1 MKQPGHKKAVPG
13 RASPAPAWNVPR
25 TALAVSC
32 ALYLLL
38 GAWYAF
44 AIPFGKAPD
53 ESAHLP
59 YVAYLAEHKKLPVF
73 HGGEGSYEFHQPPL
87 FYAAAAL
94 VYSAARQLGAY
105 LPVRL
110 LNVAFGLAVIIFTWL
125 LVKEI
130 FPERPWLASGSAAL
144 VALLPM
150 HVALAASVTNDIMSE
165 AFFAAVLWICARA
178 LRTGWTWRLAVAA
191 GFLSGLAVLTKSI
204 CLALLPV
211 VLFALGQGFYTA
223 GRLKWKPL
231 AVKAGLFAAVFLF
244 VAGWWLMRN
253 QELYGDPLGM
263 NIFLK
268 AFENRPKPGYFFE
281 RGVSLTG
288 YLALV
293 AAWTFASFWGIFG
306 NMNIFMPTWGIYF
319 PLGVLS
325 AVAAGGFFA
334 FLLRWKALEEHVR
347 ASFTFL
353 FLAVLLLGAFYL
365 RFNLT
370 FFQAQARYLFPL
382 IPAAAMWLTLGTSW
396 WLKRV
401 SPLGELLLPLICAV
415 LSALALPL
423 WILPHLAH
431 RV

>member
-1 MKQPGHKKAVPG
+1 MKQPEHKKAVPA
-13 RASPAPAWNVPR
+13 RASPLPALRGPR
-25 TALAVSC
+25 AAVAVAC

-38 GAWYAF
+38 GIWYSL
-44 AIPFGKAPD
+44 AIPFGQAPD

-59 YVAYLAEHKKLPVF
+59 YVAYLAEQKKLPVF
-73 HGGEGSYEFHQPPL
+73 RGEEGSYEFHQPPL

-94 VYSAARQLGAY
+94 VYSAARHLSAH

-110 LNVAFGLAVIIFTWL
+110 LNVAFGLGVIVLTWL

-130 FPERPWLASGSAAL
+130 FPGRPWLATGSAAL

-178 LRTGWTWRLAVAA
+178 LRTGWTWGSAFWA
-191 GFLSGLAVLTKSI
+191 GLLTGLAVLTKSI
-204 CLALLPV
+204 CVALLPA
-211 VLFALGQGFYTA
+211 VLFALGQGFYRA
-223 GRLKWKPL
+223 GRLNWKPL
-231 AVKAGLFAAVFLF
+231 TAKAALFLIVFLS
-244 VAGWWLMRN
+244 VAGWWLLRN
-253 QELYGDPLGM
+253 QRLYGDPVAM

-268 AFENRPKPGYFFE
+268 AFENRPKPDYFFK
-281 RGVSLTG
+281 GGLGLSG

-293 AAWTFASFWGIFG
+293 AGWTFASFWGVFG
-306 NMNIFMPTWGIYF
+306 NMKIFMPTWQVYF

-325 AVAAGGFFA
+325 AVAAAGFFV
-334 FLLRWKALEEHVR
+334 FLLRWKALEEHIR
-347 ASFTFL
+347 ASFVLL
-353 FLAVLLLGAFYL
+353 FLAALLLVAFYL

-382 IPAAAMWLTLGTSW
+382 LPAAAMWLTLGISL

-401 SPLGELLLPLICAV
+401 SPLGELLLPAVCGV
-415 LSALALPL
+415 LSAVALPL

-431 RV
+431 Y